1 MVKKATSLCLA
12 VGLTFLGIPLGAAQG
27 LPNSISGTVPGGL
40 EGVANAV
47 LQDASGKNVTMVP
60 VTGGKFTFKSV
71 APGEY
76 FVALFSVTG
85 QRIARSCS
93 VALATGTQR
102 ETSFDC
108 PVPAAAPP
116 AAPTAPAPPAA
127 AAARGG
133 IGTTGWVLI
142 GAAAVG
148 ITTAV
153 VIATNKD
160 EGAASP
166 IR

>member
-1 MVKKATSLCLA
+1 MMKKATSLLLA
-12 VGLTFLGIPLGAAQG
+12 VGLGFVGMPVGAQG
-27 LPNSISGTVPGGL
+27 LPNSISGVVPGGIQ
-40 EGVANAV
+40 GVTNAV
-47 LQDASGKNVTMVP
+47 LQDASEKSVSMVP
-60 VTGGKFTFKSV
+60 VADGKFTFPNV

-76 FVALFSVTG
+76 YVALFSASG

-93 VALATGTQR
+93 LNLAAGTQR
-102 ETSFDC
+102 EASFDC
-108 PVPAAAPP
+108 P
-116 AAPTAPAPPAA
+116 TPAA
-127 AAARGG
+127 AAPVAATAAPAAATGGG

-153 VIATNKD
+153 VIATDED

>member
-1 MVKKATSLCLA
+1 MMKKATSLFLA
-12 VGLTFLGIPLGAAQG
+12 LGLALAGLPVGAAQG
-27 LPNSISGTVPGGL
+27 LPDSISGKVPAGI

-47 LQDASGKNVTMVP
+47 LQDASGKNLSMVP
-60 VTGGKFTFKSV
+60 VTDGKFTFRNI

-76 FVALFSVTG
+76 YVALFGLGG

-93 VALATGTQR
+93 VALAVGTQR

-108 PVPAAAPP
+108 PTPAAAPP
-116 AAPTAPAPPAA
+116 AAPAAAPAATAA
-127 AAARGG
+127 KGG
-133 IGTTGWVLI
+133 IGRTGWILI
-142 GAAAVG
+142 GAGAVG
-148 ITTAV
+148 VTTAI
-153 VIATNKD
+153 VIATNND